1 MTYVQKKRSL
11 RWLGGKRAVQERI
24 ICRLCHLL
32 LPTHELYSPNPVNTA
47 SYKMKL
53 IVEECVD
60 SRKCYRSRAEIRRGK
75 VEDMIALKW
84 GETDDLLP
92 MNPEGAEVDVS

>member
-1 MTYVQKKRSL
+1 MKHFFLFLALAS
-11 RWLGGKRAVQERI
+11 AVFLIQAV
-24 ICRLCHLL
+24 
-32 LPTHELYSPNPVNTA
+32 LYSPNPVNTA

>member
-1 MTYVQKKRSL
+1 
-11 RWLGGKRAVQERI
+11 
-24 ICRLCHLL
+24 
-32 LPTHELYSPNPVNTA
+32 
-47 SYKMKL
+47 MKL